1 MPERMGRVVVRAAGK
16 GLGEGGG
23 GGGEG
28 RRGGG
33 EGRGQFR
40 ICALLALASKVQFIY
55 EYCAKS

>member
-23 GGGEG
+23 
-28 RRGGG
+28 GGG